1 MRSLYSDDSVK
12 GGPHTRRWS
21 EKIPTELKRSYRTVT
36 SYSHRA
42 THSPRVCGLPGCQP
56 HKRAGGTITYSTYC
70 LTMVTHDRV
79 LHYVVT
85 TLCIITAQRPLL
97 LIPTLLQT
105 ARRVARQSLTRRVFT
120 VSLDGILSLVLVE
133 SRVVLCSNVQCRRVA
148 RERQAVPCSPGVP

>member
-1 MRSLYSDDSVK
+1 
-12 GGPHTRRWS
+12 
-21 EKIPTELKRSYRTVT
+21 
-36 SYSHRA
+36 
-42 THSPRVCGLPGCQP
+42 
-56 HKRAGGTITYSTYC
+56 
-70 LTMVTHDRV
+70 MVTHDRV

-148 RERQAVPCSPGVP
+148 RERQAVPCSPGSARLSRLGVCERTVTLAHDSLA